1 MARKFLTPIDLSKN
15 ELQNARVQN
24 LAAAPSSPVAGQVYF
39 DTVALKLYYYNGSGW
54 IAADGT
60 SVPFGAVTAEQTFG
74 AASANGAAS
83 TAARSDHT
91 HGNPTHDNTAHA
103 AVALSAL
110 SPPTANVSWGTSFR
124 IINLAD
130 PTSAQDAAT
139 KNYVDSVATGLD
151 VKASVRA
158 ATTPASGNIATLAG
172 GAPSTLDGVALNAND
187 RVLVKNQTTGSQ
199 NGIYTVQTVGTGAN
213 GTWVRATDADTS
225 AEVNAGLFTF
235 VEEGTVNAD
244 TGWVLTTNNP
254 ITLGTTTLTF
264 TQFSGAGTYLAGA
277 GLTLTGTT
285 FALDT
290 TVAVRKYATSVGDG
304 SSTSIVV
311 THNLGTQDVMVMLR
325 DNTTPFAIMEAD
337 FQATSTN
344 TVTLVF
350 TVAPTSNQYRAI
362 VFG

>member
-139 KNYVDSVATGLD
+139 KNYVDGVATGLD
-151 VKASVRA
+151 IKASVRV
-158 ATTPASGNIATLAG
+158 ATTPAIGNINLAA
-172 GAPSTLDGVALNAND
+172 APNTLDGISLAAND
-187 RVLVKNQTTGSQ
+187 RVLVKNQTTASQ
-199 NGIYTVQTVGTGAN
+199 NGIYVVTTLGTGAN
-213 GTWVRATDADTS
+213 GSWTRATDADQN
-225 AEVNAGLFTF
+225 AEVTAGLFTF
-235 VEEGTVNAD
+235 VEQGTVNAD
-244 TGWVLTTNNP
+244 TGWVLTTDNP
-254 ITLGTTTLTF
+254 ITVGTTSLTF

-290 TVAVRKYATSVGDG
+290 TVAVRKYATSIGDG

-325 DNTTPFAIMEAD
+325 DNSSPFAIMEAD